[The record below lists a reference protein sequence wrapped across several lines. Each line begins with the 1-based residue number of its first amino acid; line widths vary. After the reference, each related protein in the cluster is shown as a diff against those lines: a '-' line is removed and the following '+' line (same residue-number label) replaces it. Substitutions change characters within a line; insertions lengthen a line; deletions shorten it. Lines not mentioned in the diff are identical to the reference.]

1 MSLFAKLKRIKPIK
15 PSIPNTFISQIEYKN
30 VSIEI
35 EYYIDESK
43 KHLSEDYAILQK
55 EGIDDIIKKYFI
67 PWLKADIYI
76 DKDDNLIYEGLEIYG
91 ITYQYGMIGAHYLPS
106 EKEEMIG
113 RFDFFFKSGSE
124 YTADMLESVAMQ
136 IYILNGKI
144 VKVDGYE
151 V

>member
-1 MSLFAKLKRIKPIK
+1 MSLFAKLKRIKPT
-15 PSIPNTFISQIEYKN
+15 IPNTIRTQIEYRN
-30 VSIEI
+30 VAIEI
-35 EYYIDESK
+35 EYDIDESK
-43 KHLSEDYAILQK
+43 KHISEDYAILQK

-67 PWLKADIYI
+67 PWLKADTYK

-91 ITYQYGMIGAHYLPS
+91 ITYRYGMIGARYSPN

-113 RFDFFFKSGSE
+113 QFDFFFRSGNE

-136 IYILNGKI
+136 IYISDGKI